1 MTARFINSAPVERA
15 FQTRKQWQHPGR
27 RRHIYGELRPMH
39 EQRDP
44 TARYFIALAI
54 VVASIFAA
62 QLGRI
67 FL

>member
-1 MTARFINSAPVERA
+1 VTARFINSAPVERA
-15 FQTRKQWQHPGR
+15 FQTRKQWQTAGR
-27 RRHIYGELRPMH
+27 REHVHGRVQPMH

-54 VVASIFAA
+54 VVAGIFAA

>member
-1 MTARFINSAPVERA
+1 MTCIRTSAPIERA

-44 TARYFIALAI
+44 TARYFIVLAI

-62 QLGRI
+62 QLGRA

>member
-1 MTARFINSAPVERA
+1 MRLHTGTVTQPRYQSRPYRPS
-15 FQTRKQWQHPGR
+15 PGR

-54 VVASIFAA
+54 VVASIFGA
-62 QLGRI
+62 QLVRI